1 MLAAQQLRKFEFQRE
16 LFYFSVNIMLSCMCG
31 RITLTVEPDE
41 IAAWLGIELAQIF
54 ERRWN
59 IAPTQWVPIIRF
71 DPESRRREA
80 IPLRWGLVPP
90 WATELSVG
98 NKMINAR
105 SESVFEKASF
115 RNAIRKKRCVVPAS
129 GFYEWKRGSRIR
141 QPYLFGMKSGR
152 PFALAGLWE
161 SNGAVPE
168 GPVETF
174 TILTTTA
181 NSLMQPLHD
190 RMPVIL
196 PDTAIDR
203 WLDPMTADIGD
214 LLVPL
219 PENEMAARPVSAYAN
234 NPMNEGAECLAPPSE
249 ADAIPLLPARRKR
262 SKDAPGQGSLFD

>member
-1 MLAAQQLRKFEFQRE
+1 
-16 LFYFSVNIMLSCMCG
+16 MCG

-41 IAAWLGIELAQIF
+41 IATWLEVDPGRIF
-54 ERRWN
+54 EPRYN

-80 IPLRWGLVPP
+80 LPLRWGLVPP
-90 WATELSVG
+90 WALELSIG

-115 RNAIRKKRCVVPAS
+115 RNAIRKKRCIVPAS
-129 GFYEWKRGSRIR
+129 GFYEWKRGGRER
-141 QPYLFGMKSGR
+141 QPFLFRRTNGR

-161 SNGAVPE
+161 SNAAVPE

-181 NSLMQPLHD
+181 NALMEPLHD

-196 PDTAIDR
+196 PDSALRR
-203 WLDPMTADIGD
+203 WLDPTEENVRD

-219 PENEMAARPVSAYAN
+219 GDGEMSMQPVSSYVN
-234 NPMNEGAECLAPPSE
+234 NPAHEGPECIAPPKE
-249 ADAIPLLPARRKR
+249 PAEQAPTSTAAPAVRRKK
-262 SKDAPGQGSLFD
+262 SKDAPGQGTLFD